1 MARSN
6 LHLKLLAKADEAVH
20 SRAMSLANGEAAD
33 YTRYREIVF
42 EIRGIRTVLEWCAE
56 LEAEQE

>member
-6 LHLKLLAKADEAVH
+6 LHRKLLAKAEEAVH
-20 SRAMSLANGEAAD
+20 SRAMSLADGEAAD

-42 EIRGIRTVLEWCAE
+42 EIRGIQTVLAWCAE
-56 LEAEQE
+56 IEGEEE